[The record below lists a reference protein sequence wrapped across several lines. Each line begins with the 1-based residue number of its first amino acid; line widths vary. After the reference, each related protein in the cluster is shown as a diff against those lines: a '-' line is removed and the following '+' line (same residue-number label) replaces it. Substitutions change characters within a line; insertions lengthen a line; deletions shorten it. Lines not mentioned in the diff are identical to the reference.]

1 MTSLNF
7 FSGDKAMEYVQLTLA
22 QMPADRLE
30 EALKPGGL
38 LDRLDRHRQELQ
50 RQPGFRDMRVV
61 RSINRQGNVQ
71 LVVETRWADDQS
83 LIDYETGQTTVA
95 SILEEFRHLLVPGS
109 LQVVDMEALRSEE
122 WWRQLEAERA
132 VRERAVLP
140 LLLPAG
146 VFLFAVLVIY
156 GLSRIYLE
164 LAHWKVGDMD
174 AATPL
179 ALGISALIL
188 GRLVRGHQ
196 APHPGLAGG
205 GDRGRGPIGHLS
217 GGHWRRRP
225 SGGRGGDHRC
235 RRKAPGRRHLWP
247 AAWRWGPFSS
257 HQGRPHF
264 EVRPQNPRDTSQCG
278 RHHPFHQRGY
288 GRSTTSPPTRPRRPR
303 RPWRWANYAPRPVRT
318 PSPSTC
324 RRANTSSGAISTLSR
339 WWATSS
345 PAREV
350 LRPA

>member
-1 MTSLNF
+1 
-7 FSGDKAMEYVQLTLA
+7 MEYVQLTLA

-122 WWRQLEAERA
+122 WWRQLEAERS

-164 LAHWKVGDMD
+164 LAHWKVGDVD
-174 AATPL
+174 AASLL

-188 GRLVRGHQ
+188 GVGWFV
-196 APHPGLAGG
+196 A
-205 GDRGRGPIGHLS
+205 
-217 GGHWRRRP
+217 
-225 SGGRGGDHRC
+225 
-235 RRKAPGRRHLWP
+235 
-247 AAWRWGPFSS
+247 
-257 HQGRPHF
+257 
-264 EVRPQNPRDTSQCG
+264 
-278 RHHPFHQRGY
+278 
-288 GRSTTSPPTRPRRPR
+288 TRPRI
-303 RPWRWANYAPRPVRT
+303 
-318 PSPSTC
+318 
-324 RRANTSSGAISTLSR
+324 RAWQVGGIAAVALLGILAGAIGAAVHQEGGEVTTAVAEKPPAA
-339 WWATSS
+339 ATSGPQPGAGGPS
-345 PAREV
+345 VVIKAVPTLKFDRKTLEIPANVDVTIRFINEDTGV
-350 LRPA
+350 PHNFAAYKTKEAKEALAVGELCTAPCENTITVNVPPGKYFFRCDIHPVQMVGDLIAR